1 MLDTS
6 AQYDADH
13 GHERR
18 QHIPVVSSSPGVLAG
33 PLPVAALATGSVAAL
48 CSAVDRYRRQVG
60 LELLPWSVDG
70 DRVASSFAG
79 GDLLRVNGAAAAG
92 FAPLSG
98 FWPTADG
105 WVRTHA
111 NYPHHRDR
119 LCALLGVPEE
129 PGAVAAALARLPA
142 REIEDAA
149 APAGALVVA
158 VRTPTG
164 WNDEPAGRFAATGP
178 LVTTSV
184 RPDGTSSLPDTP
196 TDTRRPLAGNR
207 VLDLTRVLAGP
218 VATRALALLG
228 ASVLRVDSPRLP
240 EIETQHLDTGAG
252 KASTLLDVDDPDQR
266 DRLAALATTA
276 DVVVCGYRP
285 GSTVMSVVESVRPG
299 GAVVASVS
307 AWGTRG
313 PFAGRRGFDSLVQAA
328 SGIAVLGGSDDR
340 PGALPVQA
348 LDHATGYLLAA
359 GIVDALAL
367 RAESGIGRTVT
378 ASLARTAAHL
388 LALPRPREFPERTPI
403 PEAHTVTH
411 GSVRT
416 ARPALAEYDDYPWP
430 ARPWGSDEPR
440 YPTPESV

>member
-1 MLDTS
+1 MLDTLT
-6 AQYDADH
+6 QYEADH
-13 GHERR
+13 GHGRL
-18 QHIPVVSSSPGVLAG
+18 QDIAVVPQSPGVLAG

-48 CSAVDRYRRQVG
+48 CSAVDRYCRAADLDPQ
-60 LELLPWSVDG
+60 PWSIDG
-70 DRVASSFAG
+70 DRVASSFGG
-79 GDLLRVNGAAAAG
+79 GDLLRVNGGAAPG

-119 LCALLGVPEE
+119 LCALLGVPDD
-129 PGAVAAALARLPA
+129 PAAVATALARVSA
-142 REIEDAA
+142 REIEDSAA
-149 APAGALVVA
+149 AAGALVVA
-158 VRTPTG
+158 VRTPSE
-164 WNDEPAGRFAATGP
+164 WDDEPAGRFAATGP

-184 RPDGTSSLPDTP
+184 RPDGTSSLAEAP
-196 TDTRRPLAGNR
+196 TDARRPLAGMR

-218 VATRALALLG
+218 VATRVLALLG

-252 KASTLLDVDDPDQR
+252 KASTLLDVEDPDQR

-276 DVVVCGYRP
+276 DVVVRGYRP

-328 SGIAVLGGSDDR
+328 SGIAVLCGRDDR

-367 RAESGIGRTVT
+367 RAQSGIGRTVT
-378 ASLARTAAHL
+378 ASLGRTAAHL
-388 LALPRPREFPERTPI
+388 LALPRSADGGERTPI
-403 PEAHTVTH
+403 PETHTVTH

-440 YPTPESV
+440 YPTPETV

>member
-1 MLDTS
+1 MLDTL
-6 AQYDADH
+6 AQYEADH
-13 GHERR
+13 GHGRL
-18 QHIPVVSSSPGVLAG
+18 QDIAVVPPSPGVLGG

-48 CSAVDRYRRQVG
+48 CSAVDRYCRAADLDPQ
-60 LELLPWSVDG
+60 PWSIDG
-70 DRVASSFAG
+70 DRVASSFGG
-79 GDLLRVNGAAAAG
+79 GDLLRVNGAAAPG

-111 NYPHHRDR
+111 NYRHHRDR
-119 LCALLGVPEE
+119 LCALLGVPDD
-129 PGAVAAALARLPA
+129 PAAVATALARVSA
-142 REIEDAA
+142 REIEDSAA
-149 APAGALVVA
+149 AAGALVVA
-158 VRTPTG
+158 VRTPSE
-164 WNDEPAGRFAATGP
+164 WDDEPAGRFAATGP

-184 RPDGTSSLPDTP
+184 RPDGTSSLPEAP
-196 TDTRRPLAGNR
+196 TDARRPLAAMR

-252 KASTLLDVDDPDQR
+252 KASTLLDVEDPDQR

-285 GSTVMSVVESVRPG
+285 DSTVRSVVESVRPG

-328 SGIAVLGGSDDR
+328 SGIAVLCGRDDR

-367 RAESGIGRTVT
+367 RAQSGIGRTVT

-388 LALPRPREFPERTPI
+388 LALPRSADGPARTPI
-403 PEAHTVTH
+403 PESHTVTH

-440 YPTPESV
+440 YPTPETA